1 MSTPSDQIPP
11 SPPPPPY
18 NPPPPSPPYNPP
30 PPSPPPYSAN
40 APYEPIP
47 PVAHNNDDK
56 NLAMLT
62 HLSGFILSV
71 IVPLIVWLI
80 NKDKPEKAYLVA
92 ESKEAL
98 NFQITVLLG
107 YVICWILTII
117 LIGAFLQF
125 VLWILNIVF
134 CIIAAVKVSQN
145 GTYRYPFALRLIN

>member
-11 SPPPPPY
+11 SPPPPP
-18 NPPPPSPPYNPP
+18 
-30 PPSPPPYSAN
+30 PPPY
-40 APYEPIP
+40 EPVP
-47 PVAHNNDDK
+47 PVYQGNDDK

-62 HLSGFILSV
+62 HLSGILFSI

-80 NKDKPEKAYLVA
+80 NKDKADKAYLIT

-117 LIGAFLQF
+117 LIGAFLHIL
-125 VLWILNIVF
+125 LWILNIAF
-134 CIIAAVKVSQN
+134 CIIAAVKVSQT
-145 GTYRYPFALRLIN
+145 GSYRYPFALRLIS